1 MTRGASNRKVLALL
15 PTQELQIGANCD
27 DGFSSSRVVLPELH
41 EVHRLQDILH
51 IGSRVTEGGLAPFE
65 SRFSADLDEH
75 ADNDGPKNL
84 FAAQIDDNMFQCRI
98 VENLQ
103 SRV

>member
-1 MTRGASNRKVLALL
+1 MTRSASNRKALALL
-15 PTQELQIGANCD
+15 PTQELQISANCD
-27 DGFSSSRVVLPELH
+27 DGLSSSRVVLPEFH

-65 SRFSADLDEH
+65 SRFPADLDEY

-84 FAAQIDDNMFQCRI
+84 FAAQIDDNVLQCRI

-103 SRV
+103 CRV